1 MEGLC
6 QWKNQSKNM
15 DEEPQLFRSTAN
27 LCHTGWLHK
36 ALLPLVVEIM
46 LCDKIQR
53 FLRLLK
59 ISMECPA
66 G

>member
-1 MEGLC
+1 
-6 QWKNQSKNM
+6 M

-27 LCHTGWLHK
+27 LCHNGWLHK

-66 G
+66 E